1 MSRDAARLTTW
12 VRDAVTGAGARW
24 LPAQRWFGG
33 KSRQIAAV
41 TLDEVKAQAR
51 RILNGDGL
59 IVTVVGRPEGLT
71 N

>member
-1 MSRDAARLTTW
+1 MLGLQQENLGIDYIDRRNGL
-12 VRDAVTGAGARW
+12 
-24 LPAQRWFGG
+24 
-33 KSRQIAAV
+33 IAAV